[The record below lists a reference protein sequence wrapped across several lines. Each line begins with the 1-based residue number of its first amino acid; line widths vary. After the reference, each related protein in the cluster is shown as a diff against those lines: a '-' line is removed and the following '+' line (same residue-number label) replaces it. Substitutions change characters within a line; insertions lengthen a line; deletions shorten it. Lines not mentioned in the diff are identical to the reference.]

1 MMGAPKQLLD
11 LPTNPDLSFEQNLCS
26 PELQYIAGLDEAG
39 RGAWAGPVSAGA
51 VILPV
56 NENILRLLIGVRD
69 SKQMTPRQREYWAE
83 QIKQHVLAWGTGFA
97 SHIEI
102 DQYGILP
109 ATRLAMTRAMEQLAI
124 QPQHLLID
132 ALRLPLINLPQTA
145 IIKGDRRS
153 LSIAAASVLAK
164 TARDN
169 WMRQIDNEY
178 SNYGFAIHKGYG
190 TKQHHSALCSFG
202 PCAIH
207 RLSFKPLQT
216 RLWETEALDS
226 D

>member
-1 MMGAPKQLLD
+1 MGAPKHLPD
-11 LPTNPDLSFEQNLCS
+11 LPTNPDLSFERDLWS

-39 RGAWAGPVSAGA
+39 RGAWAGPVAAGV
-51 VILPV
+51 VILPM
-56 NENILRLLIGVRD
+56 NENILKQLFGVRD

-97 SHIEI
+97 SHAEI

-109 ATRLAMTRAMEQLAI
+109 ATRLAMTRALEQLTI

-164 TARDN
+164 TARDH
-169 WMRQIDNEY
+169 WMRQIDTEY
-178 SNYGFAIHKGYG
+178 SDYGFAIHKGYG

-207 RLSFKPLQT
+207 RFSFKPLQA
-216 RLWETEALDS
+216 RLWETGALDS